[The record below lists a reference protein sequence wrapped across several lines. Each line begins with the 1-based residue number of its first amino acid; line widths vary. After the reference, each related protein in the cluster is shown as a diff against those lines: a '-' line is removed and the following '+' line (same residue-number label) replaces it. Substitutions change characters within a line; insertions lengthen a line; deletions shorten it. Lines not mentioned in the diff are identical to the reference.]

1 MADER
6 TGEVGLVALGGA
18 EGGAIAK
25 LGPEQQRAL
34 EYLLDGS
41 SVAET
46 ARSMGV
52 ARSTIHRWI
61 KNDPVFRAA
70 YEEWQEEALAS
81 VRSRLLALTDRATD
95 SIERSVKAGDS
106 RLSMQVLKSLGCFG
120 EKRGRGT

>member
-1 MADER
+1 MAEEQSV
-6 TGEVGLVALGGA
+6 EVGLVALTSA

-25 LGPEQQRAL
+25 LEPEQQRAL
-34 EYLLDGS
+34 RYLVEGS

-61 KNDPVFRAA
+61 KNDATFRAA

-95 SIERSVKAGDS
+95 SIEQSVKAGNS
-106 RLSMQVLKSLGCFG
+106 AVSMQVLKSLGCFG
-120 EKRGRGT
+120 GKKEKGT